1 MVDGGGAMSAAAAA
15 DALSRMTAAM
25 QHAEVGGGGG
35 GGEGGNSTG
44 SSSDAAEALSRMT
57 IMEIKDWLTQH
68 GQGQAV
74 WEMQARKPA
83 AKRLDWVELAEATA
97 AAAGGAK

>member
-1 MVDGGGAMSAAAAA
+1 MSAAAAA

-25 QHAEVGGGGG
+25 QHAEVGGGG
-35 GGEGGNSTG
+35 EGGNSSAG
-44 SSSDAAEALSRMT
+44 SSDAAAEALSRMT

-83 AKRLDWVELAEATA
+83 AKRADWVGLAEEIGA
-97 AAAGGAK
+97 AVGGAN